1 MIFMATKKKDKTE
14 KKTKA
19 ETRDINKQVSQI
31 QEKKYDRIELADIF
45 GMSAYEMR
53 TYYSLAGIPI
63 DTKLTITEARTLFKS
78 I

>member
-1 MIFMATKKKDKTE
+1 MAPR

-19 ETRDINKQVSQI
+19 TKKIETNKKKQVFKI
-31 QEKKYDRIELADIF
+31 PEKKYNRIELAKIF
-45 GMSAYEMR
+45 GVSAYEMR

-63 DTKLTITEARTLFKS
+63 EAELTITEARRLFKS